1 MRLGPTPRLES
12 PRLILRF
19 PALNDAPALARYV
32 SENRVHL
39 RKAGPARDPS
49 YFTAGYWANAAAS
62 IERDWREDRH
72 CHFILFERDD
82 RSPIGRARFSDFTR
96 GAAQSCNL
104 GYEIAHSHE
113 GHGLM
118 FEALQAAIAY
128 VFCGLNLHRIQAGH
142 MPGNE
147 RSARLLARLG
157 FTREGFARD
166 YIRVDGRWE
175 DHVLNALVNPHWKA

>member
-1 MRLGPTPRLES
+1 MRQCPTPRIET

-19 PALNDAPALARYV
+19 PAASDAAALARYV
-32 SENRVHL
+32 TENREHF

-49 YFTAGYWANAAAS
+49 YFTAAYWTGAAVS

-82 RSPIGRARFSDFTR
+82 RTPIGRARFSDFTR
-96 GAAQSCNL
+96 GAFHGCNL
-104 GYEIAHSHE
+104 GYEIAKSHE
-113 GHGLM
+113 GRGLM

-128 VFCGLNLHRIQAGH
+128 VFGDLNLHRIQAGH
-142 MPGNE
+142 LPGNE

-157 FTREGFARD
+157 FTREGFAKD
-166 YIRVDGRWE
+166 YIRVDGQWE
-175 DHVLNALVNPHWKA
+175 DHVLNALVNPNWRA